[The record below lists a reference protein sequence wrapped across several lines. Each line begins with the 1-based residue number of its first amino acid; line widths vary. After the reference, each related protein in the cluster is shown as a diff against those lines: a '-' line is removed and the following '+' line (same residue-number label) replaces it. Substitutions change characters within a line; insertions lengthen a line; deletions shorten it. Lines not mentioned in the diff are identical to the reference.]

1 MNNFMETISILI
13 IEPTELAFETLSNQF
28 KKALKNNIILDKVNY
43 QTIQDFIKDKIPIYD
58 LVLIG
63 ELIEP
68 KETIKISGLLRQSGF
83 YMPLILLTQ
92 VQDTKLTIQQ
102 IEAGID
108 DCLNV
113 YEFES
118 ETFAWSLTSLIQKS
132 EIKQKAEEFETIRAK
147 ILSLYTAL
155 AKITHEINNPLG
167 VMRLAIFQIKNKSN
181 NDESLNKYIQMI
193 SDNIDKI
200 ESQITDLRKV
210 REEMQVE
217 QTILRKILSLK
228 E

>member
-1 MNNFMETISILI
+1 METITILI
-13 IEPTELAFETLSNQF
+13 IEPTELTFEVLNKQF
-28 KKALKNNIILDKVNY
+28 KKALKANVIIDNINY
-43 QTIQDFIKDKIPIYD
+43 IQIENFVKNKIPIYD
-58 LVLIG
+58 LVFIG
-63 ELIEP
+63 ELIDL
-68 KETIKISGLLRQSGF
+68 KDTIKISSTLKRNGF
-83 YMPLILLTQ
+83 FMPLILLTQ
-92 VQDTKLTIQQ
+92 IQDTKLTIQQ

-108 DCLNV
+108 DCLNI

-147 ILSLYTAL
+147 ILSLYSSL

-167 VMRLAIFQIKNKSN
+167 VMRLALFQLKSKIN

-200 ESQITDLRKV
+200 ENQITDLRKV
-210 REEMQVE
+210 REEMQIE
-217 QTILRKILSLK
+217 QTILRKILAIK

>member
-13 IEPTELAFETLSNQF
+13 IEPTELSFETLSNQF
-28 KKALKNNIILDKVNY
+28 KKALKNNILLDNVNY
-43 QTIQDFIKDKIPIYD
+43 QTISDFIQDKIPIYD

-63 ELIEP
+63 ELIEL
-68 KETIKISGLLRQSGF
+68 KDTIKISSLLRQSGF

>member
-1 MNNFMETISILI
+1 METITILI
-13 IEPTELAFETLSNQF
+13 IEPTELVFEVLNKQF
-28 KKALKNNIILDKVNY
+28 KKALKANVIIDNINY
-43 QTIQDFIKDKIPIYD
+43 IQIENFVKNKIPIYD
-58 LVLIG
+58 LVFIG
-63 ELIEP
+63 ELIDL
-68 KETIKISGLLRQSGF
+68 KDTIKISSTLKRNGF
-83 YMPLILLTQ
+83 FMPLILLTQ
-92 VQDTKLTIQQ
+92 IQDTKLTIQQ

-108 DCLNV
+108 DCLNI

-147 ILSLYTAL
+147 ILSLYSSL

-167 VMRLAIFQIKNKSN
+167 VMRLALFQLKSKIN

-200 ESQITDLRKV
+200 ENQITDLRKV
-210 REEMQVE
+210 REEMQIE
-217 QTILRKILSLK
+217 QTILRKILAIK

>member
-200 ESQITDLRKV
+200 ESQISDLRKV